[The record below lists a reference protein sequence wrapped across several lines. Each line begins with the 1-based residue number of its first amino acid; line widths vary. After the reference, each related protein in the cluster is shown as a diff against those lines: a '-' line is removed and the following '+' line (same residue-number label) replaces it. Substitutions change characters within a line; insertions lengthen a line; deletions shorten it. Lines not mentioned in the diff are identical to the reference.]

1 MEDRYHGMTDTICC
15 LFSNYK
21 RKFCGSFCK
30 NVGTSIYFFFPQVP
44 QELCLPPIKNYYQN
58 KLPCD
63 NLEKLNETDTNKC
76 ICVSHFLDKPK
87 SDINHHIS
95 PFFFFFPLQRG
106 MWVSWNQVCRHIST
120 LVHGNSGHLMKIYS
134 QSSHGVPKENMNIQ
148 LYGYSKVM
156 DNCQFKCGPWIL
168 TSNLQSISLSL
179 IFKPPSL

>member
-95 PFFFFFPLQRG
+95 PFFFFF
-106 MWVSWNQVCRHIST
+106 ST
-120 LVHGNSGHLMKIYS
+120 SERNVGLLEPGLPPYKHLS
-134 QSSHGVPKENMNIQ
+134 AWQFWSSHEDIQ
-148 LYGYSKVM
+148 LV
-156 DNCQFKCGPWIL
+156 
-168 TSNLQSISLSL
+168 QSWC
-179 IFKPPSL
+179 P